1 MGHEDKILEVTLVPA
16 GYLIIFICWGY
27 CIWCIWMYFKTMIR
41 QNSNNASDEI
51 LSSKNDETKALVRTL
66 HYSCSIGRGDPKRNS
81 IWDSPAI
88 YRAKTQV
95 QKISQSSD
103 TVQQQNTM
111 EETDD
116 NQIEYE
122 YSTGRTIV

>member
-1 MGHEDKILEVTLVPA
+1 MGYDQEIIEVTLVPA
-16 GYLIIFICWGY
+16 GYLIVFICWGY

-51 LSSKNDETKALVRTL
+51 SSSNNDETKALVRTL

-95 QKISQSSD
+95 QKISQSND

>member
-1 MGHEDKILEVTLVPA
+1 
-16 GYLIIFICWGY
+16 
-27 CIWCIWMYFKTMIR
+27 MYFKTMIR

-51 LSSKNDETKALVRTL
+51 SSSNNDETKALVRTL

-95 QKISQSSD
+95 QKISQSSH

-111 EETDD
+111 EETDK

>member
-1 MGHEDKILEVTLVPA
+1 
-16 GYLIIFICWGY
+16 
-27 CIWCIWMYFKTMIR
+27 MYFKTMIR

-51 LSSKNDETKALVRTL
+51 SSSNNDETKALVRTL

-95 QKISQSSD
+95 QKTSQSSD
-103 TVQQQNTM
+103 TVQQQQNTM
-111 EETDD
+111 EETDK

>member
-1 MGHEDKILEVTLVPA
+1 MQRNA
-16 GYLIIFICWGY
+16 
-27 CIWCIWMYFKTMIR
+27 
-41 QNSNNASDEI
+41 NNDET
-51 LSSKNDETKALVRTL
+51 LSSNETKALVRTL

-95 QKISQSSD
+95 QKISHSSD
-103 TVQQQNTM
+103 AVQQQNTM
-111 EETDD
+111 EETDDD

>member
-1 MGHEDKILEVTLVPA
+1 
-16 GYLIIFICWGY
+16 
-27 CIWCIWMYFKTMIR
+27 MIR
-41 QNSNNASDEI
+41 QNSNNATAANE
-51 LSSKNDETKALVRTL
+51 SKNDETKALVKTL

-103 TVQQQNTM
+103 TLQQQNTM

>member
-41 QNSNNASDEI
+41 QNSNNATAANE
-51 LSSKNDETKALVRTL
+51 SKNDETKALVKTL

-103 TVQQQNTM
+103 TLQQQNTM